1 MIYILDKNNKNNYRQ
16 KDNFLLIDLAKFIL
30 G

>member
-1 MIYILDKNNKNNYRQ
+1 MLYILDKNNKNNYRQ